1 MQTNTPTVTTQDIA
15 NIAAAIMAGTTV
27 AAATKVY
34 NQLVR
39 QAKAGNMAA
48 GVIAQAL
55 RHEIG
60 IKHEMREYR
69 AHRRGRQDTG
79 VRKNQSEIDVL

>member
-1 MQTNTPTVTTQDIA
+1 MNEAPKTITSQDIA

-34 NQLVR
+34 NQLVK
-39 QAKAGNMAA
+39 QAKAGNLAA
-48 GVIAQAL
+48 NVIATAL
-55 RHEIG
+55 RHEIA

-69 AHRRGRQDTG
+69 AHKRGGQDTG
-79 VRKNQSEIDVL
+79 VRKTRNELGI